1 MGGGVGGGAAAAC
14 SAGGTGVG
22 AAAGAAAG
30 SAATVVN
37 GTEGGAGIPLL
48 LMKEGALCAVFG
60 IEDGT
65 GGGAPPWGSGA
76 GASSVWG

>member
-1 MGGGVGGGAAAAC
+1 MGGGGAAAAC
-14 SAGGTGVG
+14 SAGGAGVG

-30 SAATVVN
+30 VVN
-37 GTEGGAGIPLL
+37 GTEGGAGIPLF

-76 GASSVWG
+76 RAASVWG